1 MRLNLQGRDE
11 IIDVIALSFPRI
23 CSPLPRHVELNP
35 CSNLQELDLAD
46 RPPLDEAFNCSDS
59 SVDVLIGSD
68 YYWDVVDGEIIRGAG
83 GLVAVRSKFGWLL
96 SGPVQS
102 KDCKN
107 ITHSN
112 VVIDSP
118 FDSQQE
124 ADSEVELGNEL
135 RKFWDFESL
144 GIMEINKETREE
156 LFPASIKY
164 NFING
169 CYEVSLPWNSNRP
182 ESTNQGMCLVRLRQL
197 MARLRRNPA
206 LLQEY
211 NKIFQIQ
218 LETNIIEPMP
228 EAEWNA
234 SDAHFLPHHGVV
246 REDKDTMKL
255 RIVFDR
261 SAKVERSHHSLNECL
276 EKSPN
281 LTSLVF
287 DVLLKFW
294 MRCIGITADIEKA
307 FHQIMINTN
316 D

>member
-164 NFING
+164 N
-169 CYEVSLPWNSNRP
+169 
-182 ESTNQGMCLVRLRQL
+182 
-197 MARLRRNPA
+197 
-206 LLQEY
+206 
-211 NKIFQIQ
+211 
-218 LETNIIEPMP
+218 
-228 EAEWNA
+228 WNA

-246 REDKDTMKL
+246 REDKDTTKL

-261 SAKVERSHHSLNECL
+261 SAKVEISHHSLNGCL